1 MAIVG
6 TAKPPSPAASPAPY
20 VTAWVYARYPGA
32 DSQLHVAVS
41 FMVDTG
47 ADRTVLSLRRARD
60 LIGDDWETVCRTS
73 ITAEGIGGAQA
84 YWEIPMRLWFWDVS
98 VRSYVYLDS
107 LVLVPFYSEVQ
118 DFAELHSE
126 RQGREPISLLGRDVF
141 GHMRFEFDLSQP
153 EPVVLC

>member
-6 TAKPPSPAASPAPY
+6 TAKPPIPGASPAPY
-20 VTAWVYARYPGA
+20 ITAWVYARYPRA
-32 DSQLHVAVS
+32 DAQRHVTVS

-47 ADRTVLSLRRARD
+47 ADRTVLSLRKARQ
-60 LIGDDWETVCRTS
+60 LIRGDWETVCRTS

-84 YWEIPMRLWFWDVS
+84 YWEVPMRLWFWDVS

-118 DFAELHSE
+118 DLAELHSE

-141 GHMRFEFDLSQP
+141 GHMRLEFDLSQP
-153 EPVVLC
+153 EPVVLR

>member
-6 TAKPPSPAASPAPY
+6 TARPPSPGASPAPY
-20 VTAWVYARYPGA
+20 VTAWVYARYSGA
-32 DSQLHVAVS
+32 DSQIHEAVS

-60 LIGDDWETVCRTS
+60 LIGDDWEAVCRTS

-84 YWEIPMRLWFWDVS
+84 YWEVPMRLWFWDVS

-118 DFAELHSE
+118 DFAERHSE

-141 GHMRFEFDLSQP
+141 GHMRLEFDLSQP
-153 EPVVLC
+153 EPVVLR

>member
-6 TAKPPSPAASPAPY
+6 TAKPPIPAASPAPY

-60 LIGDDWETVCRTS
+60 LMGDDWETVCRTS
-73 ITAEGIGGAQA
+73 ITAEGIGGTQA
-84 YWEIPMRLWFWDVS
+84 YWEVPMRLWFWDVS
-98 VRSYVYLDS
+98 VRSYV
-107 LVLVPFYSEVQ
+107 
-118 DFAELHSE
+118 
-126 RQGREPISLLGRDVF
+126 
-141 GHMRFEFDLSQP
+141 
-153 EPVVLC
+153 